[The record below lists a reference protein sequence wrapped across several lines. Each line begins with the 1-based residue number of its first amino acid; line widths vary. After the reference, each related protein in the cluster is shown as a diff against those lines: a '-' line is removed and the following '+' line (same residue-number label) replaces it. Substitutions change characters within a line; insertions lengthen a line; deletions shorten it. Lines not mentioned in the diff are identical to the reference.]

1 MTGPSD
7 PTPSAVI
14 VAVGASAAKGNA
26 LGSTLA
32 KAFDVGVSSVHV
44 DGAIE
49 AVEPTDGMTP
59 EETLAAA
66 ICRDLPADGLLVIE
80 SEHADRWRS
89 RHSIAEHTIDA
100 FPGAAVAIGP
110 AAGADLADGPVVVAL
125 DGSEAAELSL
135 AGAARFGDA
144 LGRALLLVR
153 IVDAPL
159 RPEPDRTDQV
169 AAAAYLDA
177 VASRLAVLADTLVI
191 ESNDPVSAI
200 VATATDRGA
209 SLVALAS
216 RGDRSTARGSM
227 SRTAAGVIA
236 EAACPVLVI
245 GSSGH

>member
-1 MTGPSD
+1 M
-7 PTPSAVI
+7 I
-14 VAVGASAAKGNA
+14 VAVGVSADKGRA

-32 KAFDVGVSSVHV
+32 EAFDVEVSSVHV
-44 DGAIE
+44 DGATE
-49 AVEPTDGMTP
+49 AVEPADGMTP

-66 ICRDLPADGLLVIE
+66 ICRDLPSDGLLVIE

-110 AAGADLADGPVVVAL
+110 GAGADLADGPVVVAL

-135 AGAARFGDA
+135 AGAVLFGRA
-144 LGRALLLVR
+144 LQRALLLVR
-153 IVDAPL
+153 IVEAPL
-159 RPEPDRTDQV
+159 HPDADRGDQTV
-169 AAAAYLDA
+169 AADYLDA
-177 VASRLAVLADTLVI
+177 VASTLAGTADTLVVA
-191 ESNDPVSAI
+191 SNDPVSAL
-200 VATATDRGA
+200 VAAAADRDA

-236 EAACPVLVI
+236 EATCPVLVI
-245 GSSGH
+245 GSSGR

>member
-1 MTGPSD
+1 MTGRSD
-7 PTPSAVI
+7 PTLSAVI
-14 VAVGASAAKGNA
+14 VAVGASAEKGIA

-32 KAFDVGVSSVHV
+32 EAFGVEVSSVHV
-44 DGAIE
+44 DGAAE
-49 AVEPTDGMTP
+49 TVEPAEGMTP

-110 AAGADLADGPVVVAL
+110 GAGPDLSDGPVVVAL
-125 DGSEAAELSL
+125 DGSDAAEGSL
-135 AGAARFGDA
+135 ASAVRFGDA
-144 LGRALLLVR
+144 LGRTLLLVR
-153 IVDAPL
+153 IVEAPL
-159 RPEPDRTDQV
+159 RPESDRTDQI

-177 VASRLAVLADTLVI
+177 VASTLAVAADTFVI

-200 VATATDRGA
+200 VAVATDRGA

-245 GSSGH
+245 GSSGR